1 MKAGWQLRKLGD
13 VCRFV
18 RGPFGG
24 SLKKSVFV
32 ADGYAVYEQSHA
44 IYEQFEEIRY
54 FVEGDKFREMQR
66 FEIHSNDLIELLRN
80 HGKSRYRARRY
91 PARDHQP
98 GIAKVIAI

>member
-13 VCRFV
+13 ICRFV

-54 FVEGDKFREMQR
+54 FVEDDKFREMQR
-66 FEIHSNDLIELLRN
+66 FEIHSNDLIMSCQEPWE
-80 HGKSRYRARRY
+80 KSLSG
-91 PARDHQP
+91 P
-98 GIAKVIAI
+98 KVSGAGSSTRHC